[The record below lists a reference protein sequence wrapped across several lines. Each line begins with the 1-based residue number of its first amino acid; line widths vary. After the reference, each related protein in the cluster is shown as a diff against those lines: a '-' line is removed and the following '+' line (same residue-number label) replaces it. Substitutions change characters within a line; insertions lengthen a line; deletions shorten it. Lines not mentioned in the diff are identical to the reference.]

1 MIDFLSDQKKGGL
14 CLKANDSGKVL
25 GDGGIVAI
33 YLPTKPHT
41 YPSPRRKAGLLI
53 AAGNTPDSYL
63 SAMTLDTKRTL
74 VLLQE
79 ILLAL
84 RANDAEGFKGK
95 ARSLS

>member
-1 MIDFLSDQKKGGL
+1 MGDFLVPSPTPISFDESCGNTPKQGAL
-14 CLKANDSGKVL
+14 
-25 GDGGIVAI
+25 IVAI

-84 RANDAEGFKGK
+84 RANNAEGFKGK
-95 ARSLS
+95 ARSRS